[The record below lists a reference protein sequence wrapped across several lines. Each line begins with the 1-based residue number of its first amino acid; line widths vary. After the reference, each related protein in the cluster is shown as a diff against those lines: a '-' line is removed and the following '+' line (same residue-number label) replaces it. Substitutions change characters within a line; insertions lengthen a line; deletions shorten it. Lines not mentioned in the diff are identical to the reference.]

1 MIPLNLSALAEPQ
14 PAFVTRLR
22 RVRSETGK
30 SDSVWIEGQGDSHL
44 FAGRGGLVALEGADV
59 VALDGDVILVDPE
72 RGRAE
77 RLLRAGSAHNTL
89 LVTERCDQLCVMCS
103 QPPKKTHDDRF
114 ALLEQ
119 ACLLAEPEAMIGI
132 TGGEPT
138 LYKHELLG
146 MIERVHDARPDLGF
160 HVLTNAQ
167 HFEEADVARL
177 RKLAFRQVTW
187 GIPLYAAEPELHD
200 RIVGK
205 PGAFAR
211 LMESFACLVRAG
223 QRIELRTVLIQDNAA
238 ALPELAR
245 LVSARLRFVS
255 AWSIMQLEHIG
266 FARGRWRSLYV
277 AHGEDFGPVGQ
288 AIDIARLHGIHA
300 RLFNFPLCSVPEP
313 YRILAAPS
321 ISDWKR
327 KYAPGCEGCRAQ
339 DHCCGFFEWHPD
351 DALGGVTPL

>member
-1 MIPLNLSALAEPQ
+1 MRNEAGE
-14 PAFVTRLR
+14 
-22 RVRSETGK
+22 
-30 SDSVWIEGQGDSHL
+30 SDSVWIEGTGDSHV
-44 FAGRGGLVALEGADV
+44 FAGQGGLVVIEGADAA
-59 VALDGDVILVDPE
+59 ALDGDVILVDPQ

-77 RLLRAGSAHNTL
+77 RLIRAGSAHNTL
-89 LVTERCDQLCVMCS
+89 LVTEQCDQLCVMCS
-103 QPPKKTHDDRF
+103 QPPKKTHEDRF

-119 ACLLAEPEAMIGI
+119 ACLLAERDAVIGV

-138 LYKHELLG
+138 LYKDELLG
-146 MIERVHDARPDLGF
+146 MIERVIEARPDLAF

-167 HFEEADVARL
+167 HFNEEDVLRL
-177 RKLAFRQVTW
+177 RKPAFRQVTW
-187 GIPLYAAEPELHD
+187 GIPLYAAQADLHD

-205 PGAFAR
+205 SGAFAR
-211 LMESFACLVRAG
+211 LMESFSHLVRAG

-238 ALPELAR
+238 SLPELAR

-266 FARGRWRSLYV
+266 FARGRWASLYF
-277 AHGEDFGPVGQ
+277 AHHTEFELIAE
-288 AIDIARLHGIHA
+288 AIDMARLHGIHA
-300 RLFNFPLCSVPEP
+300 RLFNFPLCTVPEP

-327 KYAPGCEGCRAQ
+327 KYAPGCEGCREQ
-339 DHCCGFFEWHPD
+339 ESCSGFFEWHPQ

>member
-1 MIPLNLSALAEPQ
+1 MIPLNLSALSEPQ
-14 PAFVTRLR
+14 AAFVTRLR
-22 RVRSETGK
+22 RDRGDAGTW
-30 SDSVWIEGQGDSHL
+30 DSVWIEGAGDSHV
-44 FAGRGGLVALEGADV
+44 FAGSSGLIALEGAH
-59 VALDGDVILVDPE
+59 ANELDGDVILVDPD

-89 LVTERCDQLCVMCS
+89 LVTERCDQLCLMCS

-119 ACLLAEPEAMIGI
+119 ACLLAEPDAMIGI

-138 LYKHELLG
+138 LYKTQLLR
-146 MIERVHDARPDLGF
+146 MIERVLEARPDLGF

-167 HFEEADVARL
+167 HFEDGDIARL
-177 RKLAFRQVTW
+177 KKHAFRNVTW
-187 GIPLYAAEPELHD
+187 GIPLYAAQAELHD

-205 PGAFAR
+205 TGAFAR
-211 LMESFACLVRAG
+211 LMESFAHLVRAG
-223 QRIELRTVLIQDNAA
+223 QRIELRTVLIRDNAE

-245 LVSARLRFVS
+245 MVSARLRFVS

-266 FARGRWRSLYV
+266 FARGRWNALYF
-277 AHGEDFGPVGQ
+277 AHHADFGPVAS

-327 KYAPGCEGCRAQ
+327 KYAPGCRDCRAQ
-339 DHCCGFFEWHPD
+339 GDCSGFFEWHPD